1 MGMSGAARQGDT
13 EICRAGEP
21 GFLFS
26 EGEGNVE
33 RSEILKMYGESERL
47 VREEE
52 RKRITG
58 LSRSTVWRLE
68 REGNFPQRRLAGK
81 NSCGWLLSDLLL
93 WMHEGR
99 W

>member
-1 MGMSGAARQGDT
+1 
-13 EICRAGEP
+13 
-21 GFLFS
+21 
-26 EGEGNVE
+26 
-33 RSEILKMYGESERL
+33 
-47 VREEE
+47 

-93 WMHEGR
+93 WMH
-99 W
+99 

>member
-1 MGMSGAARQGDT
+1 M
-13 EICRAGEP
+13 
-21 GFLFS
+21 
-26 EGEGNVE
+26 E
-33 RSEILKMYGESERL
+33 RSEILKIYGEAERL

-52 RKRITG
+52 RKKITG

-68 REGNFPQRRLAGK
+68 REGNFPQRKQTGK

-93 WMHEGR
+93 WMYEGR